1 MHPNWKALSTVDFP
15 RKQFVRQSENPSDP
29 TSKPSTS
36 NGDNVSNG
44 DEVRLFYESVL
55 ESETEHRT
63 IKKEPDY
70 FFVSP
75 EPHKRK
81 RSRLKEEKSEEDR
94 NLDRNALQQA
104 FIAAQNNNLVAFL
117 SLLSNISK

>member
-36 NGDNVSNG
+36 NGDNGSNG
-44 DEVRLFYESVL
+44 DEVRQFYESVL

-81 RSRLKEEKSEEDR
+81 RPKLIEDR
-94 NLDRNALQQA
+94 NLDRHAIQQA
-104 FIAAQNNNLVAFL
+104 FIAAQNDNVVAFL
-117 SLLSNISK
+117 SLFSNIS

>member
-29 TSKPSTS
+29 TSKQSTS
-36 NGDNVSNG
+36 NGDNGSNG
-44 DEVRLFYESVL
+44 DEVRQFYESVL

-75 EPHKRK
+75 ELHKRK
-81 RSRLKEEKSEEDR
+81 RSKLKEEKEDR
-94 NLDRNALQQA
+94 NLDRHAIQQA
-104 FIAAQNNNLVAFL
+104 FIAAQNDNLVAFL
-117 SLLSNISK
+117 SLFRNIS